1 VNQTVQKSG
10 ENTSDKT
17 GAKSKSLKFVSPF
30 KSEVFAFNTT
40 NIFSCVPPPPVALQK
55 FISHHNLQMLR
66 RATVKALQAST
77 GHLSEKQPSIT

>member
-1 VNQTVQKSG
+1 VAKLVQKVNLQNLLVHLS
-10 ENTSDKT
+10 
-17 GAKSKSLKFVSPF
+17 
-30 KSEVFAFNTT
+30 SEVFAFNTT